1 MPNFPGNH
9 LCSKHQDFAWN
20 YVIIK
25 SQKCFWIHSGV
36 FGIRDLGVLTVS
48 LAYIED
54 NIKNEILQE
63 DIASACFCSLSHL
76 QKLLRYV
83 FHISVGD
90 YITRR
95 RMTLAARDLLAGAS
109 VLDTA
114 MNYQYNSPE
123 VFSRAF
129 AKVWN
134 TTPSNFKHTRKFTD
148 IFPKLTLNTEGDCN
162 MSNLSRRKFDMT
174 ELYDYIRA
182 KEGKYVLCFDVAGL
196 LAVNIQKGRAAGD
209 KVIAECLRRIDEQCD
224 DSMLLCRIGGDEF
237 ALFTDF
243 TEEKAVE
250 DFAAKILAQNGKT
263 VPNGTDNIP
272 VWMRAGAM
280 KLAQKTK
287 YGELFTRLSEEVCRA
302 SEDIGKCGFVK
313 S

>member
-1 MPNFPGNH
+1 M
-9 LCSKHQDFAWN
+9 
-20 YVIIK
+20 
-25 SQKCFWIHSGV
+25 

-54 NIKNEILQE
+54 NIKNGISQE

-76 QKLLRYV
+76 QKLFRYV
-83 FHISVGD
+83 FSISVGD

-109 VLDTA
+109 VLGTA
-114 MNYQYNSPE
+114 MDYQYNSPE

-129 AKVWN
+129 VKVWN
-134 TTPSNFKHTRKFTD
+134 TTPSNFKRTRKFSG
-148 IFPKLTLNTEGDCN
+148 IFPKLTLNTEGDTMMN
-162 MSNLSRRKFDMT
+162 RRKFDMT
-174 ELYDYIRA
+174 ELYDYIRTKVDRCA
-182 KEGKYVLCFDVAGL
+182 LCFDIANL
-196 LAVNIQKGRAAGD
+196 HAVNTEKGRAAGD

-243 TEEKAVE
+243 TEEKAVT
-250 DFAAKILAQNGKT
+250 DFAAKILSQNGQT
-263 VPNGTDNIP
+263 VSCGEDDIP
-272 VWMRAGAM
+272 VSMRAGAM
-280 KLAQKTK
+280 KLKK
-287 YGELFTRLSEEVCRA
+287 DIRWGELFTRLSNEVCRA
-302 SEDIGKCGFVK
+302 CEDIGKCGFVK

>member
-1 MPNFPGNH
+1 MF
-9 LCSKHQDFAWN
+9 S
-20 YVIIK
+20 
-25 SQKCFWIHSGV
+25 
-36 FGIRDLGVLTVS
+36 IRDLGVLTVS

-54 NIKNEILQE
+54 NIKNEISQE

-76 QKLLRYV
+76 QKLFRYV
-83 FHISVGD
+83 FRISVGD

-129 AKVWN
+129 FKVWN
-134 TTPSNFKHTRKFTD
+134 TTPSNFKHTRKFTG
-148 IFPKLTLNTEGDCN
+148 IFPKLALNLNTEGNLN
-162 MSNLSRRKFDMT
+162 MKNLNRRKFDMT

-182 KEGKYVLCFDVAGL
+182 REGKYVLCFDIAGL
-196 LAVNIQKGRAAGD
+196 HAVNTEKGRTAGD

-243 TEEKAVE
+243 TEENDVE
-250 DFAAKILAQNGKT
+250 VFAEKVLTQNSKT
-263 VPNGTDNIP
+263 VLCGEDRIP
-272 VWMRAGAM
+272 VAMRVGAM
-280 KLAQKTK
+280 KLTETMK
-287 YGELFTRLSEEVCRA
+287 YGELFTRLSNEVCRV
-302 SEDIGKCGFVK
+302 SQDIGTCGFVK
-313 S
+313 T